1 LPAFVAVPQR
11 SLATRNLLRSESLM
25 LPSGQDTARVLGA
38 VNVLGPAELR
48 AMANELGGKTIPL
61 NDDQLRDVYL
71 WYYLLAESFSQY
83 GGNRLGDTGA
93 RIVAETFIGV
103 LDGDAL
109 SYRSLYPNWT
119 PTLPSN
125 IHGTFTIVDIL
136 NLAGV

>member
-1 LPAFVAVPQR
+1 
-11 SLATRNLLRSESLM
+11 M
-25 LPSGQDTARVLGA
+25 LPSGQDTACAWGA
-38 VNVLGPAELR
+38 TVLGPTELR
-48 AMANELGGKTIPL
+48 AMASELGGKTIPL
-61 NDDQLRDVYL
+61 SDDQLRDVYL

-83 GGNRLGDTGA
+83 GGNRLGDTAA

-109 SYRSLYPNWT
+109 SYRSLYPNWM

-125 IHGTFTIVDIL
+125 IDGTFTIVDIL